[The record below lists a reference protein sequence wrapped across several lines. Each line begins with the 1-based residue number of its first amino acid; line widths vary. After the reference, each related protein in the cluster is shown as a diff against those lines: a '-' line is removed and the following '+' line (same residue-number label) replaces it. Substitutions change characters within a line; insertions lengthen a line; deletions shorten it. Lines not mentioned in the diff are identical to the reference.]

1 MIAHQARKS
10 LPNIIT
16 KFNIEAFQ
24 NESTK
29 YLYTKRLLE
38 KLKNITLITT
48 ATPDLQWEKIQ
59 DCIVKATEETLRKRT
74 VNINESQNK
83 PTPWFT
89 PEIREL
95 AQKKRKA
102 YLKYIT
108 KPSDEQRRE
117 YKEVQNRVNLKIR
130 ELKAGYWE
138 RFIADMEH
146 DIYGAQKKIWKL
158 IRRTKKEVNELVT
171 TNKMTM
177 DEGEKFFH
185 ELYRGTR
192 EDPEEPMTDI

>member
-38 KLKNITLITT
+38 KLRNITLITT
-48 ATPDLQWEKIQ
+48 ATPDLQLEKIQ
-59 DCIVKATEETLRKRT
+59 VCIVKATEETLGRRT
-74 VNINESQNK
+74 VNINAPQNK

-89 PEIREL
+89 LEIRGL
-95 AQKKRKA
+95 AQKKRKV

-108 KPSDEQRRE
+108 KLSDERRE
-117 YKEVQNRVNLKIR
+117 YKEVRNRVSLKIR

-138 RFIADMEH
+138 SFTADMKH
-146 DIYGAQKKIWKL
+146 DIYGAQKKVWKL

-171 TNKMTM
+171 NNKITM
-177 DEGEKFFH
+177 DEWEKFFH